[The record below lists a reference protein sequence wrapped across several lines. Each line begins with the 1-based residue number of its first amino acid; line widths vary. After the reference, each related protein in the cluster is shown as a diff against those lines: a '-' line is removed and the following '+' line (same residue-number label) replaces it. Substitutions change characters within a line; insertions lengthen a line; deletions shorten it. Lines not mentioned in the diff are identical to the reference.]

1 MALESLSVRLSNIGA
16 IVNRGFARCK
26 VLCPANRFAPRLSPH
41 PEFRFD
47 RHGRVGNGEG
57 WSGGASEIYFWILSG
72 FRACW
77 SAIMNEVFKLL
88 AEGERLNES
97 QMAEILGMS
106 VEEVEAQL
114 AEAKEEGLLLGWIP
128 VLNPGVDNHVVRAV
142 IEVKLT
148 PERGGGFNRLAE
160 RIARFDEVES
170 CYLMSGS
177 YDLLVV
183 VKEANLHRVAAFVSE
198 RLSTIEGIVSTA
210 THFMLRAYKE
220 QGYLIE
226 APEEEKDR
234 LDVTP

>member
-1 MALESLSVRLSNIGA
+1 MKAGRWRAEARDPALLKGLRDLRL
-16 IVNRGFARCK
+16 
-26 VLCPANRFAPRLSPH
+26 
-41 PEFRFD
+41 D
-47 RHGRVGNGEG
+47 
-57 WSGGASEIYFWILSG
+57 ILAG
-72 FRACW
+72 MRIF

-97 QMAEILGMS
+97 QMAEILGLS
-106 VEEVEAQL
+106 EKDVDAQL
-114 AEAKEEGLLLGWIP
+114 AALQEEGLLLGWIP
-128 VLNPGVDNHVVRAV
+128 VLNPSTGSDNIVRGV
-142 IEVKLT
+142 IEVKVT
-148 PERGGGFNRLAE
+148 PERGGGFNRLAQ

-170 CYLMSGS
+170 CYLMSGA

-183 VKEANLHRVAAFVSE
+183 VKQSSLHKVASFVSE

-226 APEEEKDR
+226 QVEEEKDR